1 MSLAV
6 DWIICI
12 KTIFKRGGSIRKGD
26 GFGFMSGRCG
36 MRVRTR
42 QFFSNVPTDL
52 LSEAKR
58 GRDRMSN
65 LYKHL
70 KLWRIKRSSR

>member
-26 GFGFMSGRCG
+26 GFCFMSGRRG
-36 MRVRTR
+36 MHVRTR
-42 QFFSNVPTDL
+42 QFSGNVPTAL

-58 GRDRMSN
+58 GRDKN
-65 LYKHL
+65 VIYK
-70 KLWRIKRSSR
+70 KL